1 MMNEIP
7 IKFKCDADE
16 LIGILSCPATPRYPS
31 RAVIIS
37 VGGPQYRVGSH
48 RQFVSI
54 ARMLSKEGFFVFR
67 FDYRGMGDSS
77 GTPIS
82 FEHAE
87 KDIGA
92 AVNLVCHRVKGV
104 QDIFLWGL
112 CDAASANLFYALTD
126 KRITGLVLLNPWCR
140 TEVGEAA
147 TDLKYYY
154 TRRIFQKEFWLK
166 FLQNKVDFATS
177 LKEFLSKL
185 LIISFRERWS
195 AATETENPNTLPER
209 MQKGFLKFSG
219 RILLILSGNDMVAK
233 EFWDCVK
240 ASREWNKKINSSAV
254 TLIRLDAADH
264 TFSKQKWKEE
274 VEVLTAGWLK
284 E

>member
-1 MMNEIP
+1 MNHETP
-7 IKFKCDADE
+7 VLFHCGSDE
-16 LIGILSCPATPRYPS
+16 LVGIMHQPTSRPLYLSG
-31 RAVIIS
+31 VLIV
-37 VGGPQYRVGSH
+37 VGGPQYRAGSH
-48 RQFVSI
+48 RQFVSL
-54 ARMLSKEGFFVFR
+54 ARDLAAAGIPAMR

-154 TRRIFQKEFWLK
+154 TRRIFQKEFY
-166 FLQNKVDFATS
+166 S
-177 LKEFLSKL
+177 
-185 LIISFRERWS
+185 I
-195 AATETENPNTLPER
+195 
-209 MQKGFLKFSG
+209 
-219 RILLILSGNDMVAK
+219 
-233 EFWDCVK
+233 
-240 ASREWNKKINSSAV
+240 
-254 TLIRLDAADH
+254 
-264 TFSKQKWKEE
+264 
-274 VEVLTAGWLK
+274 
-284 E
+284 